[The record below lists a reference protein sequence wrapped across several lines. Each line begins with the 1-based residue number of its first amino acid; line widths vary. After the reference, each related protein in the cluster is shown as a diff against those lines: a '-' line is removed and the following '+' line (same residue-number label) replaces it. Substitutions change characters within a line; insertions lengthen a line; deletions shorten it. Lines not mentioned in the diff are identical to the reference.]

1 MCFINR
7 SSLRFKRSL
16 QNKIGLVTAFIV
28 LSILNSACSSDGTES
43 LNSSPDVKSET
54 WSIPKE
60 DVVDGGAGKDGIP
73 SINDPKFISINQVSY
88 INSSDLVLMHN
99 EGAITYIYPHKIL
112 DFHEAINNDNFKDP
126 TSITYCPLTGTGIG
140 FIGSISGS
148 KTNFGISGLVYKN
161 NQILFDRLTESYWSQ
176 ILRSCVYG
184 ELKGQSAKTVTLV
197 ETTWETAQLLAPNA
211 LVLSKDT
218 GFSRVYDIYP
228 YLDYRTSND
237 FFLFPVKE
245 KDDRLP
251 EKERVYTIIGNN
263 DVKTFPLALFKEDI
277 TLIRDSFEGISL
289 LIVGSKKDQFIV
301 SFIRE
306 PGLVY
311 EVVNDA
317 FPIVFKDNK
326 GSKYTIFGRVIQ
338 GPDLEKEMRQPT
350 AMMGYWFA
358 FADFFGRPQIY
369 LK

>member
-1 MCFINR
+1 MAI
-7 SSLRFKRSL
+7 
-16 QNKIGLVTAFIV
+16 IV
-28 LSILNSACSSDGTES
+28 LSALHVACSDNGSDS
-43 LNSSPDVKSET
+43 LNSPPDARSEL

-60 DVVDGGAGKDGIP
+60 EVVDGGSGKDGIP
-73 SINDPKFISINQVSY
+73 SINNPKFLSINEVSY
-88 INSSDLVLMHN
+88 IDDSDLVLMHN

-140 FIGSISGS
+140 LIGSISGS
-148 KTNFGISGLVYKN
+148 KTSFGISGLIYKN

-184 ELKGQSAKTVTLV
+184 ELNGQSAKTVTLV
-197 ETTWETAQLLAPNA
+197 ETTWETAQLIAPNA

-218 GFSRVYDIYP
+218 GFNRVYEVYP

-251 EKERVYTIIGNN
+251 EKERVYTIIGNI
-263 DVKTFPLALFKEDI
+263 DVKTYPMDIFKDDI
-277 TLIRDSFEGISL
+277 TIIEDSFEGISL
-289 LIVGSKKDQFIV
+289 LIIGSKKDQFIV

-306 PGLVY
+306 SGIVY
-311 EVVNDA
+311 EAINDS
-317 FPIVFKDNK
+317 FPIVFKDSN
-326 GSKYTIFGRVIQ
+326 GSKYDIFGRVVE
-338 GPDLEKEMRQPT
+338 GPNLAKEMKRPE

-358 FADFFGRPQIY
+358 FADFFGRPQLY
-369 LK
+369 VK